1 MRLFKIFIREKRARD
16 SNLSAEGS
24 QIFLSDLDPET
35 LRIWDE
41 SVHSAFFDDLD
52 ISADWEKVRS
62 RIHKPYN
69 LRSKPV
75 AILSKVIRIA
85 AVLILVAGLTYVIKK
100 KNLPVMEPSGII
112 SSEAGKSIKELTLPD
127 GSVVTLN
134 IGSVLTYRDDFNKG
148 TRDVILQGEGLFNVV
163 PGNSSPFRVFTG
175 ESVVEVTGTTFS
187 ISQNDHFVEVAVIEG
202 KVILQ
207 FVVGPTGE
215 ITMIKVIRSAD
226 PLLDNEAIRV
236 ISSMPKW
243 RPGKNNGNPVP
254 VYFSLP
260 VTFQIK

>member
-1 MRLFKIFIREKRARD
+1 MKR
-16 SNLSAEGS
+16 NNKK
-24 QIFLSDLDPET
+24 DPE
-35 LRIWDE
+35 
-41 SVHSAFFDDLD
+41 FDDVIFQDRNKEYGAYDLRRRYGSTMS
-52 ISADWEKVRS
+52 ISIVAGMIFGISLVLVPFFSTDNESHQPGS
-62 RIHKPYN
+62 RIVVIATPGDKIPDPPPPPPVKP
-69 LRSKPV
+69 KPPETM
-75 AILSKVIRIA
+75 LSQTRFLPPEIVDPDIIP
-85 AVLILVAGLTYVIKK
+85 VDTLPVAGL
-100 KNLPVMEPSGII
+100 PEEG
-112 SSEAGKSIKELTLPD
+112 
-127 GSVVTLN
+127 
-134 IGSVLTYRDDFNKG
+134 YRDKAPDTGQVSVPEPEPIAPPEPK
-148 TRDVILQGEGLFNVV
+148 IYIVV
-163 PGNSSPFRVFTG
+163 PEMPSFPGGDAALAEFLKENTRYPDDALANR
-175 ESVVEVTGTTFS
+175 
-187 ISQNDHFVEVAVIEG
+187 IEG